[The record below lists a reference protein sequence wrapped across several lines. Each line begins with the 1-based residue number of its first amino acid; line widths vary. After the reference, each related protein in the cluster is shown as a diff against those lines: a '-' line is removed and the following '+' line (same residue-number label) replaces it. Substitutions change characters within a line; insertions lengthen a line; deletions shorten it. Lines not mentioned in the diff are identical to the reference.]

1 MSGRRRP
8 RKQGR
13 GRQPRTLRTRLV
25 VSAVTLIAVVCAV
38 IGTVT
43 TFALR
48 SHLYD
53 QLDGKLR
60 ETAGRA
66 AGPLKL
72 GAGIRT
78 ALLRTREMPGVPRT
92 TLVPPRTTTPSA
104 SSRGGRTRWAR
115 SAPSWAAT
123 AGSPRRCSPRRRRPA
138 TSTRCSPRTS
148 PPPSRRCS
156 LPCRRPA
163 CTAWRFP
170 ATVSTASRTR
180 PAPGATTTSP
190 SPPRTSPTPST
201 P

>member
-66 AGPLKL
+66 A
-72 GAGIRT
+72 
-78 ALLRTREMPGVPRT
+78 
-92 TLVPPRTTTPSA
+92 
-104 SSRGGRTRWAR
+104 AR
-115 SAPSWAAT
+115 SNWGR
-123 AGSPRRCSPRRRRPA
+123 GSERRP
-138 TSTRCSPRTS
+138 SERGKHREH
-148 PPPSRRCS
+148 RGHREQ
-156 LPCRRPA
+156 R
-163 CTAWRFP
+163 
-170 ATVSTASRTR
+170 
-180 PAPGATTTSP
+180 
-190 SPPRTSPTPST
+190 
-201 P
+201 